1 MMLYGWMIEGA
12 SSVLRGE
19 FAELDAKAEAKRI
32 GGTCK
37 AFAVY
42 RDMPLVTKQDSP
54 QKTDWSAA

>member
-1 MMLYGWMIEGA
+1 MTLYGWMIEGA

-19 FAELDAKAEAKRI
+19 FAELDAKAEAKRV

-42 RDMPLVTKQDSP
+42 RAAPPVTEPDL
-54 QKTDWSAA
+54 KTDWSAT